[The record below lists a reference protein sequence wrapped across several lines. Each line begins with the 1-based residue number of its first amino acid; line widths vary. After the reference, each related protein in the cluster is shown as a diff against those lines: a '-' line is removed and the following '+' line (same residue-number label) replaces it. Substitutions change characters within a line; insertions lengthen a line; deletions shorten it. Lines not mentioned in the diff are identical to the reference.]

1 MDNQQA
7 TMTITLSVPD
17 DFTYRR
23 EAYEYDCVMPRRQF
37 ERDFIL
43 VENKQQAVARRAAT
57 NIKKIRAML
66 VAGGKK

>member
-1 MDNQQA
+1 
-7 TMTITLSVPD
+7 
-17 DFTYRR
+17 
-23 EAYEYDCVMPRRQF
+23 MPRRQF

-43 VENKQQAVARRAAT
+43 VENKQQEATRRAAM